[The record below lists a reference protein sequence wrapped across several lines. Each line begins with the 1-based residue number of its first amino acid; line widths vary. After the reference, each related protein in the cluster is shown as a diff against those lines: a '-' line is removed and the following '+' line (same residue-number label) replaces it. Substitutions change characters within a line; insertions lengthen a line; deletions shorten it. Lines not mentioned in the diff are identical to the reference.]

1 MRSKNKYLA
10 GLAVLAATALAS
22 SMAFAG
28 TISGKV
34 TVDGPTPKQK
44 VIDMSKEPACA
55 KDYPATAPP
64 TTETAVV
71 GPGNT
76 LADVVVYISAGANDE
91 GTVPSQ
97 SVTLEQKG
105 CRYIKHVTALH
116 VNQDM
121 QIKNDDPTSHNIH
134 PLAKTNREWNKSQP
148 PGTPPLDAKFD
159 QPEFIPV
166 KCNIHPW
173 MHGYFVVL
181 KTNHFGVTDTD
192 GAFSLKDLPTGKYT
206 VTAWQETFGS
216 SSQDVTIGGA
226 NETKSINFVFKG
238 KAY

>member
-1 MRSKNKYLA
+1 MKMNHKYLA
-10 GLAVLAATALAS
+10 GLAVLAATAMTS
-22 SMAFAG
+22 SFAMAG

-55 KDYPATAPP
+55 KDYPASAPP
-64 TTETAVV
+64 TTETAVT
-71 GPGNT
+71 GPGNA
-76 LADVVVYISAGANDE
+76 LADVVVYISAGTTDDA
-91 GTVPSQ
+91 TVPSQ
-97 SVTLEQKG
+97 AVTLEQKG
-105 CRYIKHVTALH
+105 CKYIKHITALH

-134 PLAKTNREWNKSQP
+134 PLAKVNREWNKSQP
-148 PGTPPLDAKFD
+148 PGTAPLDAKFD

-173 MHGYFVVL
+173 MHGYIVVL
-181 KTNHFGVTDTD
+181 KTSHSSVSDANGGFT
-192 GAFSLKDLPTGKYT
+192 LPNLPPGKYT
-206 VTAWQETFGS
+206 VTAWQETFGT
-216 SSQDVTIGGA
+216 QQQEVTIGAAG
-226 NETKSINFVFKG
+226 ETKTVNFSFKG

>member
-1 MRSKNKYLA
+1 MRTKQACIATL
-10 GLAVLAATALAS
+10 VLLIGPAT
-22 SMAFAG
+22 MWAG

-55 KDYPATAPP
+55 KDYPAATPP
-64 TTETAVV
+64 TTETATM
-71 GPGNT
+71 GSGNT

-91 GTVPSQ
+91 GKVPSQ
-97 SVTLEQKG
+97 AVTLDQKG
-105 CRYIKHVTALH
+105 CRYIKHVTALQ

-121 QIKNDDPTSHNIH
+121 KISNSDPTSHNIH

-148 PGTPPLDAKFD
+148 PGTAPLDAKFD
-159 QPEFIPV
+159 QAEFIPV

-173 MHGYFVVL
+173 MHGYIVVL
-181 KTNHFGVTDTD
+181 KTAHFSVTDKD
-192 GAFSLKDLPTGKYT
+192 GGFSLKDLPPGKYT
-206 VTAWQETFGS
+206 VTAWQETFGTQT
-216 SSQDVTIGGA
+216 QDVTIGGA
-226 NETKSINFVFKG
+226 GETKSVNFTFKG

>member
-1 MRSKNKYLA
+1 MRMKQVCTA
-10 GLAVLAATALAS
+10 ALALLIGPV
-22 SMAFAG
+22 AVFAG

-34 TVDGPTPKQK
+34 TVDGPVPKQK

-55 KDYPATAPP
+55 KDYPATNPP
-64 TTETAVV
+64 KTETALE

-76 LADVVVYISAGANDE
+76 LADVVVYVSAGANDE

-97 SVTLEQKG
+97 AVTLEQKG
-105 CRYIKHVTALH
+105 CRYIKHITALH

-134 PLAKTNREWNKSQP
+134 PLAKANREWNKSQP
-148 PGTPPLDAKFD
+148 PGAPPIDAKFD
-159 QPEFIPV
+159 QAEFIPV

-181 KTNHFGVTDTD
+181 KTNHFSVTGDD
-192 GAFSLKDLPTGKYT
+192 GTFSIKDLPPGKYT
-206 VTAWQETFGS
+206 LTAWQETLGS
-216 SSQDVTIGGA
+216 SQQEVTIGGA
-226 NETKSINFVFKG
+226 GETKTVNFTFKG

>member
-1 MRSKNKYLA
+1 MRTKQVCTA
-10 GLAVLAATALAS
+10 ALALMIGPVS
-22 SMAFAG
+22 LFAG

-55 KDYPATAPP
+55 KDYPPTKPP
-64 TTETAVV
+64 TTETATV

-91 GTVPSQ
+91 GKVPSQ
-97 SVTLEQKG
+97 AVTLDQKG
-105 CRYIKHVTALH
+105 CRYIKHITALQ

-121 QIKNDDPTSHNIH
+121 KISNSDPTSHNIH

-148 PGTPPLDAKFD
+148 PGTAPLDAKFD

-173 MHGYFVVL
+173 MHGYIVVL
-181 KTNHFGVTDTD
+181 KTGHYSVSDDNG
-192 GAFSLKDLPTGKYT
+192 GFSLKDRQVHGNC
-206 VTAWQETFGS
+206 VAGNFRHAAAGCHDRWRRRN
-216 SSQDVTIGGA
+216 QDD
-226 NETKSINFVFKG
+226 
-238 KAY
+238 

>member
-1 MRSKNKYLA
+1 MRTTQ
-10 GLAVLAATALAS
+10 VCTATALALLIAPAS
-22 SMAFAG
+22 VWAG

-55 KDYPATAPP
+55 KDYPASDPP
-64 TTETAVV
+64 KTETATT

-91 GTVPSQ
+91 GKVPSTA
-97 SVTLEQKG
+97 VTLDQHG
-105 CRYIKHVTALH
+105 CRYVKHVTALT

-121 QIKNDDPTSHNIH
+121 KVTNSDPTSHNIH

-148 PGTPPLDAKFD
+148 PGSPPLDAKFE

-173 MHGYFVVL
+173 MHGYIVVL
-181 KTNHFGVTDTD
+181 KTSHYGVTGTD
-192 GAFSLKDLPTGKYT
+192 GAFSLKDLPPGKYT
-206 VTAWQETFGS
+206 VTAWQETLGTS
-216 SSQDVTIGGA
+216 QQDVTIGSAG
-226 NETKSINFVFKG
+226 ETKTVNFVFKG

>member
-1 MRSKNKYLA
+1 MRTKQVCTA
-10 GLAVLAATALAS
+10 ALALMIGPVS
-22 SMAFAG
+22 LFAG

-55 KDYPATAPP
+55 KDYPATKPP
-64 TTETAVV
+64 TTETATV
-71 GPGNT
+71 GAGNT

-91 GTVPSQ
+91 GKVPSQ
-97 SVTLEQKG
+97 AVTLDQKG
-105 CRYIKHVTALH
+105 CRYIKHITALQ

-121 QIKNDDPTSHNIH
+121 KITNSDPTSHNIH

-148 PGTPPLDAKFD
+148 PGTAPLDAKFD

-173 MHGYFVVL
+173 MHGYIVVL
-181 KTNHFGVTDTD
+181 KTGHYSVSDDNG
-192 GAFSLKDLPTGKYT
+192 GFSLKDLPPGKYT
-206 VTAWQETFGS
+206 VTAWQETFGTQQ
-216 SSQDVTIGGA
+216 QDVTIGGA
-226 NETKSINFVFKG
+226 NETKTINFTFKG

>member
-1 MRSKNKYLA
+1 MRTKQLCTA
-10 GLAVLAATALAS
+10 ALALLIGPA
-22 SMAFAG
+22 SMWAG

-55 KDYPATAPP
+55 KAYPPNDPP
-64 TTETAVV
+64 KTETVV
-71 GPGNT
+71 TGPGNA

-97 SVTLEQKG
+97 AVTLDQKN

-121 QIKNDDPTSHNIH
+121 KITNSDPHSHNIH
-134 PLAKTNREWNKSQP
+134 PLAKVNREWNKSQP
-148 PGTPPLDAKFD
+148 PGTAPLDAKFE
-159 QPEFIPV
+159 QAEFIPV

-181 KTNHFGVTDTD
+181 KTNHFGVTDKD
-192 GAFSLKDLPTGKYT
+192 GAFSLKDLPPGKYT
-206 VTAWQETFGS
+206 VTAWQETFGTQK
-216 SSQDVTIGGA
+216 QDVTIGSAG
-226 NETKSINFVFKG
+226 ETKAINFTFKG